1 FAFFLLIPLFNWAY
15 YHIQSIAEWDEVVI
29 VAAFHTLFSLSGACI
44 FIPLI
49 HPFNQLICKFLPQKK
64 SGTLE
69 ILDESNLD
77 IPSVAIIAAE
87 KVTYQILIQMFEIL
101 RRAFQE
107 GINLSPKELPQ
118 LDQEDRKST
127 RLNSSHVKISY

>member
-1 FAFFLLIPLFNWAY
+1 
-15 YHIQSIAEWDEVVI
+15 
-29 VAAFHTLFSLSGACI
+29 
-44 FIPLI
+44 
-49 HPFNQLICKFLPQKK
+49 LICKFLPQKK

-118 LDQEDRKST
+118 LDQEIEHLEIYLEKIVVPENQQDKQ
-127 RLNSSHVKISY
+127 RLTSLLRMMVYIRVLRSEPYRVCRRVNILR